1 MSEDEFR
8 LRVGRI
14 RARGVNGPRT
24 FVGVA
29 LAAAA
34 RAGGLGRGSGA
45 GAGGFGAG
53 RAPALSAQ
61 HRLGGSPRRV
71 VVKARVVR
79 QAGRGGALGLHL
91 GYLQR
96 EGVTREGER
105 GELFGPDGTPAEGA
119 GFAARCAEDRHHFR
133 FIVAPEDAE
142 QMLDLRAFARDL
154 MRQAER
160 DLGTSLDW
168 VAVDHW
174 NTAQPHLHILVR
186 GRRDTGEDLV
196 IARDYIA
203 EGLRAR
209 ARALVTL
216 ELGPR
221 SERDIARA
229 HDRDV
234 AAERWTGLDR
244 DLTARVDRQGL
255 VDVRADQRSR
265 DPRGLARLARLR
277 TLARLGLAGE
287 AAPGRWRLAADAEP
301 TLRELGQR
309 GDVIARIHRALATD
323 GRERDLS
330 AYVLDSQSDGLVGRL
345 AGRGLDDELRG
356 SAYVVI
362 DGLDGRTH
370 HLRLADL
377 ADASDAPPGAIV
389 ETRRLERA
397 GGRSRLVLAVR
408 SDLSLADQVRA
419 PGATWLDRQLVGRA
433 PAGLGEGGCA
443 EEVREALAQRT
454 DELVARGLARRA
466 GGRVLFARDL
476 LDGLRRTEL
485 DAAAGW
491 LERETGLARLA
502 LEPEGRVAGIYRQR
516 LDLASG
522 RFAMID
528 SGLGFTLVPWR
539 PDLEPHLGREVE
551 GRANP
556 GGGIVWSFTLKR
568 GLGR

>member
-14 RARGVNGPRT
+14 RSRGVNGPRT
-24 FVGVA
+24 FVGTA

-34 RAGGLGRGSGA
+34 RAGGVVRRP
-45 GAGGFGAG
+45 GGGGGVFGVG
-53 RAPALSAQ
+53 RARALSAQ
-61 HRLGGSPRRV
+61 RGLGRSPRRV

-96 EGVTREGER
+96 EGVTREGQR
-105 GELFGPDGTPAEGA
+105 GELFGVDDAAAGA
-119 GFAARCAEDRHHFR
+119 AFASRCAEDRHHFR

-154 MRQAER
+154 MAQAER
-160 DLGTSLDW
+160 DLGTRLDW

-174 NTAQPHLHILVR
+174 NTAQPHLHVLVR
-186 GRRDTGEDLV
+186 GVRDTGEDLV

-203 EGLRAR
+203 QGLRAR
-209 ARALVTL
+209 ACELVTL

-229 HDRDV
+229 LDRDV
-234 AAERWTGLDR
+234 VAERWTNLDR
-244 DLTARVDRQGL
+244 DLVARIDGRGL
-255 VDVRADQRSR
+255 VDVREDRRAR
-265 DPRGLARLARLR
+265 DPRGLARLRRLQ
-277 TLARLGLAGE
+277 TLARLGLAEE
-287 AAPGRWRLAADAEP
+287 AVPGRWRLSADAEP
-301 TLRELGQR
+301 VLRELGAR
-309 GDVIARIHRALATD
+309 GDIIARIHRALAAD

-330 AYVLDSQSDGLVGRL
+330 SFVLDSRGDGLLGRL

-356 SAYVVI
+356 SAYAVVE
-362 DGLDGRTH
+362 GLDGRAH

-377 ADASDAPPGAIV
+377 ADASDAPLGAIV
-389 ETRRLERA
+389 EVRRLEQS
-397 GGRSRLVLAVR
+397 GVRSRLVLSVR
-408 SDLSLADQVRA
+408 SDLGLAEQVRA
-419 PGATWLDRQLVGRA
+419 QGATWLDRQLVGRN
-433 PAGLGEGGCA
+433 PAALGEGGGA
-443 EEVREALAQRT
+443 DDVRHALAQRT
-454 DELVARGLARRA
+454 ETLIARGLARRD
-466 GGRVLFARDL
+466 GSRVLFARDL
-476 LDGLRRTEL
+476 LQTLRTGEL
-485 DAAAGW
+485 DAAAGR
-491 LERETGLARLA
+491 LARETGLPAQP
-502 LEPEGRVAGIYRQR
+502 LEPEGRVAGVYRRR

-539 PDLEPHLGREVE
+539 PDLEPHLGRQVD
-551 GRANP
+551 GRAQP